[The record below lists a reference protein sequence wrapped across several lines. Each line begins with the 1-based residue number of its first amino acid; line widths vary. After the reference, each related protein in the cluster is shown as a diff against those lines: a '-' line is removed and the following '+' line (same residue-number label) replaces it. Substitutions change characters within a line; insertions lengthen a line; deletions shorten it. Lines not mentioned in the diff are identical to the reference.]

1 MTSKTLINNLVIPNQ
16 MEDSNLDQIN
26 VRQIVSQLVTNS
38 TFYKEKKSA
47 IKSSRAYYADQPL
60 SINVGVK
67 YEPYVFEKNL
77 KKNHRSKLE
86 EEVYKIKQYTVDMQ
100 RADQEAKVKD
110 KNFEKMRQL
119 DMQSLEKRIPKLAI
133 LHKIQAF
140 HRRKCPQFDINKCL
154 NRKKQYS
161 EDVSREEMIEME
173 EKKISQQVAR
183 KTLLQRQQDII
194 KRCLSP
200 KMKEVLGVHI
210 EIKNDSFGDESN
222 NHQTYN
228 QARGLNSF
236 GFSNRTPSNRHQ
248 TPCCSSF
255 HGDNIQKNYMNKS
268 FNSQRAQSSSEN
280 RRKNLVNQSL
290 EMNMQSYGQSYQES
304 QVVQPESQKRH
315 CFLFSTN
322 HQNLQQSIEQNNIQ
336 QYNQNSYNSSTLQST
351 IYQAQNKRKISS
363 AMCIPQ
369 IQRPIQENS
378 TEREKQDLSIQ
389 RKQRENSPMRFLF
402 KKYENVVNESY
413 DDFRIEMKNIAD
425 IYLPNQKQRKNSSAG
440 TQQTDVNNAKTQN
453 TEINQAR
460 KLSVLQILNSNTHN
474 ANNSQNIFEQL
485 SSQQNVQQNASQR
498 KQSISFSQNNQQKTR
513 FNNLQSS
520 TPTRQQQQQTSVDNF
535 EKQNAENSVM
545 PTQMPQKTAKGRF
558 IEKNQG
564 VQQLNKTLIDF
575 EQENQKIQKK
585 VNNFQKNLEKSDKNM
600 DEALEMRRKC
610 DSYNVSDFLMK
621 VQQKKKTEQEEKQKQ
636 EAIRRK
642 CSKVERNTQN
652 QQQAHQKN

>member
-1 MTSKTLINNLVIPNQ
+1 MNSKTLINNLVMPNQ
-16 MEDSNLDQIN
+16 MEDSSLDQIN
-26 VRQIVSQLVTNS
+26 FQQIASQLVTNS

-47 IKSSRAYYADQPL
+47 IKSSRAYYSDQPL

-86 EEVYKIKQYTVDMQ
+86 EEVYKIKQYTIDMQ

-154 NRKKQYS
+154 KRKKQYS
-161 EDVSREEMIEME
+161 EDVSREEIIEME

-200 KMKEVLGVHI
+200 KMREVLGVHI
-210 EIKNDSFGDESN
+210 EIKNDNFGDESN
-222 NHQTYN
+222 NHQNYI
-228 QARGLNSF
+228 QARGVSSF
-236 GFSNRTPSNRHQ
+236 GFSSRTPSNRHQ

-255 HGDNIQKNYMNKS
+255 HDDNIQKNYMNKS

-290 EMNMQSYGQSYQES
+290 EMNMQSYGQSYQVS
-304 QVVQPESQKRH
+304 LVQPENQKRNS
-315 CFLFSTN
+315 FLFHTN
-322 HQNLQQSIEQNNIQ
+322 QQNLQQHIDQSSIQ
-336 QYNQNSYNSSTLQST
+336 QYNQNPYNCSTLQST
-351 IYQAQNKRKISS
+351 IQQPQNKRKISS
-363 AMCIPQ
+363 AMCSPQ
-369 IQRPIQENS
+369 IQTPMQQNS
-378 TEREKQDLSIQ
+378 PEREKQDLALQ
-389 RKQRENSPMRFLF
+389 RKQRENSPMKFLF

-413 DDFRIEMKNIAD
+413 DDFRIEMKSIAD
-425 IYLPNQKQRKNSSAG
+425 VYLPHQRQRKNSNAG
-440 TQQTDVNNAKTQN
+440 TQQTDTNNAKTQN

-460 KLSVLQILNSNTHN
+460 KLSVQQILNQN
-474 ANNSQNIFEQL
+474 ANNANNPLNTNEQL
-485 SSQQNVQQNASQR
+485 SSQQILQQNASQR
-498 KQSISFSQNNQQKTR
+498 KQSISFSQNNQQKSR
-513 FNNLQSS
+513 FNNFQQS
-520 TPTRQQQQQTSVDNF
+520 TPTRQQQQQTIVDNF
-535 EKQNAENSVM
+535 EKSNAENQGMTIQRQSN
-545 PTQMPQKTAKGRF
+545 TAKGRF

-564 VQQLNKTLIDF
+564 VQQLNKALNNF
-575 EQENQKIQKK
+575 EQENSKIKK
-585 VNNFQKNLEKSDKNM
+585 QVNNFQKNLEKSEKKM

-621 VQQKKKTEQEEKQKQ
+621 VQQKKMTEQEEKQKQ
-636 EAIRRK
+636 EALKRK
-642 CSKVERNTQN
+642 FSKVERNTQN
-652 QQQAHQKN
+652 QQQVYQQN